1 MCEGGQSR
9 YLHRAAEL
17 LAILGEEGQSL
28 KVVEESWLEFVL
40 VPQFRDIVKTQ
51 LSSCMYLCLEGD
63 GTVVWAADSLK
74 NNRSISSE
82 GSISRGSS
90 KPDAVPSP
98 YRDGRDDDSSQ
109 LAVLPRRDLGMQL
122 DEIWGGYIQG
132 SRQKSRR

>member
-1 MCEGGQSR
+1 MFSPDICIALPNCYRIVS
-9 YLHRAAEL
+9 EL

-40 VPQFRDIVKTQ
+40 VPQFGDIVKTQ

-63 GTVVWAADSLK
+63 GTIAWAAGSLK
-74 NNRSISSE
+74 NNKSISSE

-98 YRDGRDDDSSQ
+98 
-109 LAVLPRRDLGMQL
+109 
-122 DEIWGGYIQG
+122 
-132 SRQKSRR
+132 